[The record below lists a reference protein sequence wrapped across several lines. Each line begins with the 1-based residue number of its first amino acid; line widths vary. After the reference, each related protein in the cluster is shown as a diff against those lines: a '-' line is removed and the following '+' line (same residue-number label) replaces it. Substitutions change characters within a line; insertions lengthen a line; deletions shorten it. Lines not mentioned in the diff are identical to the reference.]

1 MRINQIYLTGKTINL
16 VVSFRV
22 ALEARP
28 STKLFFFGIGER
40 LPTKVLLFKIKN
52 IYRWKCTKIGSTE
65 YTGYFNR
72 YY

>member
-28 STKLFFFGIGER
+28 STKLVFSWLVKDYQPKYYF
-40 LPTKVLLFKIKN
+40 LKLKI
-52 IYRWKCTKIGSTE
+52 
-65 YTGYFNR
+65 YTDESVQR
-72 YY
+72 